1 MTVVM
6 VKVIF
11 GVILVMYSEAVTLNL
26 TYTPNPA
33 LENSAVTLTCS
44 YTGLQS
50 NETIIRVTW
59 DVKVPNE
66 TIYTKGRISM
76 PSCTDFGF
84 SDTSFYRFNCG
95 VGNFSW
101 TILNV
106 TRNNEQN
113 MWRSV
118 ISTTATTYMVNTTLY
133 VQVPI
138 TAVSMTAPTDST
150 VTINAGDSETFKC
163 RTSGGLPQATIKWFK
178 VTGNT
183 CSQYGMELKSSVS
196 NSSVIVVKGLRQVD
210 STMLFNATSTD
221 NGLRICCTASNVA
234 EMQRV
239 SETKLLDVRYAPS
252 GPPVIIGYASGSNY
266 SMIENRTE
274 ILTCSSTGGNP
285 LATLTWDCFNGQM
298 FSPTVQGS
306 MVKRVVQWTARRNEN
321 ARCTCTASH
330 VTGQNQSQSAFV
342 NVKILCK
349 YILCYNVPESIV
361 TASPTID
368 GSITNTVIAMR

>member
-66 TIYTKGRISM
+66 TIYTKGRI
-76 PSCTDFGF
+76 
-84 SDTSFYRFNCG
+84 
-95 VGNFSW
+95 
-101 TILNV
+101 I
-106 TRNNEQN
+106 
-113 MWRSV
+113 
-118 ISTTATTYMVNTTLY
+118 
-133 VQVPI
+133 PI

-234 EMQRV
+234 EMQH
-239 SETKLLDVRYAPS
+239 APS